1 MLRIPLNSLPAM
13 IWETEVPLR
22 FMAQM
27 RIGAGLII
35 EHMLLQDYKLAAKI
49 VNNSIFPFC
58 R

>member
-1 MLRIPLNSLPAM
+1 M

-35 EHMLLQDYKLAAKI
+35 EHMLLQDYKLAAEI
-49 VNNSIFPFC
+49 VNNTIFLFGGNISV
-58 R
+58 